1 MGVFSRIAD
10 IINANVTSILDKAED
25 PAKMIRLIIQEM
37 EDTLVEVRST
47 SARVLAEKKDLGR
60 KIARIEATQQDWQDK
75 AELALRKEREDLA
88 KAALLEKQKLNEL
101 KDSLTEELAA
111 NEEALTRLSGEITQ
125 LEQKLQETRAKQ
137 KSIELRHRAANGRL
151 DVKKQLDGQKMARTM
166 ERFDQFER
174 RIDELNSKADAY
186 DIGVKPELK
195 DEFAELQA
203 DDEISKQLAELKKKI
218 NNA

>member
-47 SARVLAEKKDLGR
+47 SARVLAEKKDLTR
-60 KIARIEATQQDWQDK
+60 KIDRLSATQQDWQDK
-75 AELALRKEREDLA
+75 AELALRKDREDLA

-101 KDSLTEELAA
+101 NTALVQELAA
-111 NEEALTRLSGEITQ
+111 NEEALTRLSSEITQ

-151 DVKKQLDGQKMARTM
+151 DVKKQLDGQKVARTM

-174 RIDELNSKADAY
+174 RIDELNSKADSY
-186 DIGVKPELK
+186 EIGGKTELK
-195 DEFAELQA
+195 DEFASLQA
-203 DDEISKQLAELKKKI
+203 DDEISQQLAELKKKI

>member
-101 KDSLTEELAA
+101 KDSLNEELAA
-111 NEEALTRLSGEITQ
+111 NDEALTRLSGEITQ
-125 LEQKLQETRAKQ
+125 LEQKLLETRAKQ

-186 DIGVKPELK
+186 DIGGKPELK

>member
-101 KDSLTEELAA
+101 KEALNEELAA
-111 NEEALTRLSGEITQ
+111 NDEALTRLSGEITQ

-151 DVKKQLDGQKMARTM
+151 DVKKQLDGQKVARTM

-186 DIGVKPELK
+186 DIGAKPELK

>member
-47 SARVLAEKKDLGR
+47 SARVLAEKKDLTR
-60 KIARIEATQQDWQDK
+60 KIARLEATQQDWQDK

-101 KDSLTEELAA
+101 KEALDQELVA
-111 NEEALTRLSGEITQ
+111 NDEALTRLSSEITQ

-151 DVKKQLDGQKMARTM
+151 DVKKQLDGQKVARTM

-174 RIDELNSKADAY
+174 RIDELNSKADSY
-186 DIGVKPELK
+186 EIGGKPELK

-203 DDEISKQLAELKKKI
+203 DDEISQQLAELKKKI